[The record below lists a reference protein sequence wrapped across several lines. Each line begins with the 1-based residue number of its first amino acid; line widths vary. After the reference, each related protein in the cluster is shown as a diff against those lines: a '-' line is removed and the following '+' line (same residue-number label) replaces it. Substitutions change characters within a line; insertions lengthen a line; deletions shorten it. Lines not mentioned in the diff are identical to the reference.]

1 MSDQA
6 DNTDWSLEGIGRMCR
21 KADRKTNEMCRKQVK
36 LDIHGLDNID
46 KEIPDLSDL
55 YRCDFR
61 TRIGKEFGEEFERK
75 LFTYMLVMA
84 IGEIYVYT
92 ETHQDDLKWTCEWH
106 FSMTKPECKECTH
119 YDMRHLVAMTDEEF
133 DRINKNTNYGLVKS
147 WREIMRGQH
156 DSK

>member
-21 KADRKTNEMCRKQVK
+21 QSEVERLADTTVGKHRI
-36 LDIHGLDNID
+36 DIGSVG
-46 KEIPDLSDL
+46 KEIPELSDM

-61 TRIGKEFGEEFERK
+61 TRIGKEWGEEFERK

-84 IGEIYVYT
+84 IEEVYMYT
-92 ETHQDDLKWTCEWH
+92 ETHEEGLRWTCEWH
-106 FSMTKPECKECTH
+106 FSMERPDGKQCMH
-119 YDMRHLVAMTDEEF
+119 YDMHHLVVMAEEEF
-133 DRINKNTNYGLVKS
+133 DRIKKNTNYGLVKS
-147 WREIMRGQH
+147 WREIMRGKY